1 MRRQELRTYQS
12 VIILKPDLDEPQV
25 DQAIEKITLLI
36 AKSGGTIIK
45 TEKWGK
51 KRLAYRV
58 QKNRFGIYL
67 NIYHTCEPSKVPSLE
82 NEYKLYDQLIKHMV
96 VRLDQT
102 ELDWAMGKPITDE
115 VAKVKKSDDVDDAV
129 LEEEEVL

>member
-1 MRRQELRTYQS
+1 MRNYQS

-25 DQAIEKITLLI
+25 DQAVEKITLLI
-36 AKSGGTIIK
+36 AKSGGTILK

-67 NIYHTCEPSKVPSLE
+67 NIYHTGEPLKIPSLE
-82 NEYKLYDQLIKHMV
+82 NEYKLYEQLIKHMIV
-96 VRLDQT
+96 KIDQHD
-102 ELDWAMGKPITDE
+102 LDWAMGKIVAE
-115 VAKVKKSDDVDDAV
+115 EVVAKVRKPSAVDDDV
-129 LEEEEVL
+129 LEEEEAL

>member
-1 MRRQELRTYQS
+1 MRNYQS

-25 DQAIEKITLLI
+25 DQAVEKITQLI
-36 AKSGGTIIK
+36 ARSDGTILK

-58 QKNRFGIYL
+58 SKNRFGIYL
-67 NIYHTCEPSKVPSLE
+67 NVYHTGDPLKIPSLE

-96 VRLDQT
+96 VRLDQS
-102 ELDWAMGKPITDE
+102 ELDYAMGKTLTDDTVKPVKPVDLDE
-115 VAKVKKSDDVDDAV
+115 VPD
-129 LEEEEVL
+129 EEEVL

>member
-1 MRRQELRTYQS
+1 MRRIDLHTYQS

-36 AKSGGTIIK
+36 SKSGGAVVK

-67 NIYHTCEPSKVPSLE
+67 NIYHTCESLKVSSLE
-82 NEYKLYDQLIKHMV
+82 NEYKLYDQLIKHMT
-96 VRLDQT
+96 VRLNQS
-102 ELDWAMGKPITDE
+102 ELDWAMGKAADE
-115 VAKVKKSDDVDDAV
+115 AAKVIKPDDGDDDVIGEDV
-129 LEEEEVL
+129 L